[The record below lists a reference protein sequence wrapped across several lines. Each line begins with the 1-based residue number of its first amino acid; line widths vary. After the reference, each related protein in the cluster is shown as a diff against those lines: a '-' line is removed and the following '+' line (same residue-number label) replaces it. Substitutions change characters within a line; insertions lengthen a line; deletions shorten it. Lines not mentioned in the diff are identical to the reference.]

1 VEAIKVEQMTKSKE
15 ISAHH
20 YYIPLGDYIVSTPTI
35 CGGSPVIA
43 GSRIPVWIIAGWYK
57 QGMSLDEIMDTYP
70 HLRPEQ
76 ICAALTYYFE
86 HQSEIEAEF
95 QANDESKLKDELRKK
110 GLLS

>member
-1 VEAIKVEQMTKSKE
+1 VEAIKMKQIAKSKE
-15 ISAHH
+15 VVIHQNL
-20 YYIPLGDYIVSTPTI
+20 PLGNHIVSAPNI

-43 GSRIPVWIIAGWYK
+43 GSRIPVWIVAGWYK

-76 ICAALTYYFE
+76 ICVALTYYFE
-86 HQSEIEAEF
+86 HQTEIEAEI
-95 QANDESKLKDELRKK
+95 QENDEAKLKYELRKK

>member
-1 VEAIKVEQMTKSKE
+1 MKQITKSE
-15 ISAHH
+15 EVITHQN
-20 YYIPLGDYIVSTPTI
+20 IPLGNHIISVTNI

-43 GSRIPVWIIAGWYK
+43 GSRIPVWIVAGWYK

-86 HQSEIEAEF
+86 HQAEIEAEI
-95 QANDESKLKDELRKK
+95 QENDEANLKYELRKK

>member
-1 VEAIKVEQMTKSKE
+1 MAKSKE
-15 ISAHH
+15 ISVQQKL
-20 YYIPLGDYIVSTPTI
+20 PLGTHIVRTHNI

-86 HQSEIEAEF
+86 HQAEIEMEI
-95 QANDESKLKDELRKK
+95 QSNDEDKLKNELRRK

>member
-1 VEAIKVEQMTKSKE
+1 MEAIKMKQITKSE
-15 ISAHH
+15 EVITHQN
-20 YYIPLGDYIVSTPTI
+20 IPLGNHIISVPNI

-43 GSRIPVWIIAGWYK
+43 GSRIPVWIVAGWYK

-86 HQSEIEAEF
+86 HQAEIEAEI
-95 QANDESKLKDELRKK
+95 QENDEANLKYELRKK

>member
-1 VEAIKVEQMTKSKE
+1 VEVIKMKQMTKSKG
-15 ISAHH
+15 ISTHH
-20 YYIPLGDYIVSTPTI
+20 YIPLGAHIISTPNI
-35 CGGSPVIA
+35 CGGSPVIT

-57 QGMSLDEIMDTYP
+57 QGMNLDEIMDTYP

-86 HQSEIEAEF
+86 HQAEIEAEI
-95 QANDESKLKDELRKK
+95 QANDEAKLKDELRKK